1 MALLLTFIGKS
12 EQNSDVIIFP
22 HHFLRFTAKR
32 IKKFGSFLFKSFM
45 QTLQP
50 KNFAAFLHQTEKGNV
65 IPVTTT
71 VAADLQTPFGIYL
84 LLRKDAQ
91 YTFLLESIEG
101 GANLARFS
109 FLGANPQ
116 KIMRGQD
123 GKTIIE
129 ENGGKIVSEKNLLE
143 NLRAHFADK
152 FFVGGFENTPLSGG
166 AVGYFNFSAVGLC
179 EPILKSKTSDDG
191 FWLFFRT
198 LIAFDHA
205 RQQIKITT
213 LVFTDEAKDLENTY
227 FQAVEENEK
236 TACLF
241 QKIPTLPVASQRKK
255 DSGIISN
262 WEREN
267 FLAAVRRIKE
277 YILAGDCYQAVLSQR
292 FSKDTDASAVAIYRA
307 LRSLNP
313 SPYMF
318 LFEFHERAIIGASPE
333 MLVRCRGRKIEY
345 RPIAGTR
352 RRGASEIE
360 DAELGEEMERDEKEV
375 AEHLML
381 VDLGRNDLGKVAE
394 YGTVKVEKLMSVEKY
409 SHVQH
414 LVSYLSADLKIG
426 KDCFEAFAACFPA
439 GTVSGAPKVRAIQII
454 RELEPDER
462 GIYAGAVGY
471 ADYAGNLDT
480 CITIRTIVLEN
491 GVASVQAGAGIVADS
506 VPEKEFQETVDKAK
520 ALLRAIEIAEG

>member
-1 MALLLTFIGKS
+1 MSLAVF
-12 EQNSDVIIFP
+12 F
-22 HHFLRFTAKR
+22 
-32 IKKFGSFLFKSFM
+32 FM

-50 KNFAAFLHQTEKGNV
+50 ENFDAFSRQCEKGMV
-65 IPVTTT
+65 VPVTTT
-71 VAADLQTPFGIYL
+71 IAADLQTPFGVYW
-84 LLRKDAQ
+84 LLRENVE
-91 YTFLLESIEG
+91 YSFLLESIEG

-116 KIMRGQD
+116 KIMRGRG

-129 ENGGKIVSEKNLLE
+129 ENGAQIVSDKNLLE
-143 NLRAHFADK
+143 NLRAHFAGK
-152 FFVGGFENTPLSGG
+152 TFAGGFENAPLSGG
-166 AVGYFNFSAVGLC
+166 AVGYFDFSAVGMF
-179 EPILKSKTSDDG
+179 EPALKTDESDEG
-191 FWLFFRT
+191 LWLFFST
-198 LIAFDHA
+198 VIAFDHA
-205 RQQIKITT
+205 RQQIKITS
-213 LVFTDEAKDLENTY
+213 LIFTEEAENLENSY
-227 FQAVEENEK
+227 FEAVAENEK
-236 TACLF
+236 LAALF
-241 QKIPTLPVASQRKK
+241 QTTPTFPISNIVKK
-255 DSGIISN
+255 DSQNTSN
-262 WEREN
+262 WKRED
-267 FLAAVRRIKE
+267 FLSAVRRIKE

-292 FSKDTDASAVAIYRA
+292 FSKETNASAVSIYRA

-318 LFEFHERAIIGASPE
+318 LFEFGKKSIVGASPE
-333 MLVRCRGRKIEY
+333 MLVRCRGETVEY

-352 RRGASEIE
+352 RRGADEKE
-360 DAELGEEMERDEKEV
+360 DAELGEEMARDEKEV

-381 VDLGRNDLGKVAE
+381 VDLGRNDLGKIAE
-394 YGTVKVEKLMSVEKY
+394 YGTVTVEKLMNVEKY

-414 LVSYLSADLKIG
+414 LVSYLSAELKPE
-426 KDCFEAFAACFPA
+426 KDNFDALSACFPA

-454 RELEPDER
+454 RELEPDTR

-506 VPEKEFQETVDKAK
+506 VPEKEFQETIDKAK